1 MSTVLK
7 EAARS
12 KFLAYF
18 GNTFGVSY
26 LNIVNNQT
34 TSVAHSSSCLSLVSL
49 LTFAEMWYGYDCD
62 CFLVTFIW
70 RAALTLSSGAGHC
83 MDFDYCAVAL

>member
-1 MSTVLK
+1 MSVLK
-7 EAARS
+7 EAASSRS

-34 TSVAHSSSCLSLVSL
+34 TSVAHSSSYLSLVSL
-49 LTFAEMWYGYDCD
+49 LTFTEMWYGYDCD
-62 CFLVTFIW
+62 CFW
-70 RAALTLSSGAGHC
+70 
-83 MDFDYCAVAL
+83 